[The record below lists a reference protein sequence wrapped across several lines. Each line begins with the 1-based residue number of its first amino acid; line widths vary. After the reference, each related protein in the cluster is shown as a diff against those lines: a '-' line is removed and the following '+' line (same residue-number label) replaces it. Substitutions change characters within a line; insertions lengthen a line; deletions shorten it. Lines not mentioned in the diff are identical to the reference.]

1 MKRSIHILL
10 TLILSALIVYGG
22 SGVNAYFYCC
32 DDCRSEGP
40 EAITGKL
47 CCEIHSHDHE
57 TLLVDHRHNAGEHLC
72 EMESHDSCGV
82 ERIAFSWEPSTRHQ
96 EPQPQAI
103 DLGAVP
109 FLLQATIHPDEVDTV
124 IISHPETKCQKPPN
138 LSNEVYLTL
147 LTTLII

>member
-1 MKRSIHILL
+1 MKRSIQILL

-32 DDCRSEGP
+32 DDCRSEGS
-40 EAITGKL
+40 EVITAHR
-47 CCEIHSHDHE
+47 CCEIHAHKHE
-57 TLLVDHRHNAGEHLC
+57 AATTDHRLNVSHHLC
-72 EMESHDSCGV
+72 EVGSHDNCGV

-138 LSNEVYLTL
+138 LSSEVYLTL